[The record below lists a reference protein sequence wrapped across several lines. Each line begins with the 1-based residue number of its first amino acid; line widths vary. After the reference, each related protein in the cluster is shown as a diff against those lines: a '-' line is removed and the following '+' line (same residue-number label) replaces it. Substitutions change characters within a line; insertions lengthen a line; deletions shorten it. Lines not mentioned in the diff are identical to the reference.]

1 MTMLEEFEQRLS
13 EDNDGLVNYCR
24 VRLSLDR

>member
-1 MTMLEEFEQRLS
+1 MTTLEEFEQRLS
-13 EDNDGLVNYCR
+13 EDNDGLVNYSR